1 MIAST
6 DEELSLTRHWVAC
19 LPQVNEWPHLV
30 PLRDR
35 LSALSR
41 GGNWACLFTLPRSH
55 SWKVAE
61 FESRSVCPG
70 LWWVSTRP
78 RSNDHVKRRNVS
90 ALLTS
95 RCLLNRVLQ
104 RPVLQAEQGDAAQ
117 ARARRELTPVSRGRS
132 AGRCARRSTFP
143 SPRPQREDFPEIAS
157 RIRMLEGG
165 AHVPATSPARWA
177 LSAPLCETRG
187 NISSGIFSGQ
197 LEPHP

>member
-35 LSALSR
+35 LSPLSR
-41 GGNWACLFTLPRSH
+41 GGNWALLFTLPRSH

-132 AGRCARRSTFP
+132 AGRCARSHHRGRRERTSRKSRAESGCWKVELTSLRLRLPAGP
-143 SPRPQREDFPEIAS
+143 SLHPYVRHEEIFH
-157 RIRMLEGG
+157 LEY
-165 AHVPATSPARWA
+165 SPVSWNHT
-177 LSAPLCETRG
+177 LS
-187 NISSGIFSGQ
+187 N
-197 LEPHP
+197 